1 MSCLYHGADFVQ
13 QQNLTQ
19 LLTHAPWV
27 AWGEKTGKNRNEKS
41 HIKTGLSL
49 IYYYHRRNRLDLGI
63 MNLIYEKLEYF
74 LSDSASGK
82 KITNTKITPF
92 FFSASSQLQPHSTPS
107 FSTSSLWAVQGGGEW
122 GAAASPHQLLSAIF
136 SSSHFSLLHPGAF
149 PGATGKHQCQRG
161 VPALSWGSWS

>member
-49 IYYYHRRNRLDLGI
+49 IYYYHRQNRLDLGI

-82 KITNTKITPF
+82 KNY
-92 FFSASSQLQPHSTPS
+92 
-107 FSTSSLWAVQGGGEW
+107 
-122 GAAASPHQLLSAIF
+122 
-136 SSSHFSLLHPGAF
+136 
-149 PGATGKHQCQRG
+149 KH
-161 VPALSWGSWS
+161 